1 MEGAVELPKVL
12 LSRISSAATEID
24 RHSDIRVISHYDA
37 DGISSAGVICNALL
51 RKGKRF
57 QATLAKSLDAKMIR
71 SLAAENAECLVL
83 ADMGSSYLKEL
94 EELDSK
100 VIVLDHHSLQGDS
113 EKVIYVNPHMSGID
127 GMTGCSASAVCML
140 LAARM
145 SEGNWSLLPVAFGGI
160 VGDRQHIRGLSGVNA
175 YLLQE
180 GVKRKI
186 VEVQQGYILPPGPLG
201 QALSS
206 SIDPYIIGVSGNE
219 KGAKDLLSEAGVPED
234 ASLENLKESAKRKLA
249 SILTLML
256 LKQGCSLSTLEELST
271 DRYYFPEWKV
281 SASDLASLFNACGRT
296 DHEGIGLGYALRD
309 QRSMEEATK
318 LRKEYKRSV
327 LVSLQ
332 KIESKGLSKMDHLQY
347 FYSDNPSLSGMVCGL
362 TMQYLGD
369 RDRPTIALSIVGD
382 STRISSR
389 ATFDILAKGADLA
402 TGLREAA
409 AYVGGVGGGH
419 AIASGATIARG
430 KEEEFLKKLNE
441 LFGVQKATRAAAS
454 SAK

>member
-1 MEGAVELPKVL
+1 MEGAAELPKDL

-57 QATLAKSLDAKMIR
+57 QVTLVKSFDAKVIR
-71 SLAAENAECLVL
+71 SLAAEKPMCLVL

-94 EELDSK
+94 ASLDLS
-100 VIVLDHHSLQGDS
+100 VIVLDHHTLQGDS
-113 EKVIYVNPHMSGID
+113 EKVVYVNPHIWGID

-140 LAARM
+140 LAAKM
-145 SEGNWSLLPVAFGGI
+145 DDDNWSLLPIAFGGI

-180 GVKRKI
+180 GLRRNRI
-186 VEVQQGYILPPGPLG
+186 EVQQGSILPHGSLK
-201 QALSS
+201 QSLSS
-206 SIDPYIIGVSGNE
+206 SIDPYIVGVSGNE
-219 KGAKDLLSEAGVPED
+219 NGAKKLLSEVGVTED
-234 ASLENLKESAKRKLA
+234 ASLEELDESAKRKLA

-256 LKQGCSLSTLEELST
+256 LGQGCSLSTLEELT
-271 DRYYFPEWKV
+271 TEGYFFPEWKV

-296 DHEGIGLGYALRD
+296 DHEGIGLGLALRD
-309 QRSMEEATK
+309 QRSMEEAAK

-327 LVSLQ
+327 LASLQ
-332 KIESKGLSKMDHLQY
+332 KIEGKGLSTMDHLQY

-362 TMQYLGD
+362 TMQYLGHK
-369 RDRPTIALSIVGD
+369 DRPTIALSVVGE

-389 ATFDILAKGADLA
+389 ATFDILAKGVDLS
-402 TGLREAA
+402 TGLRDAA
-409 AYVGGVGGGH
+409 AFVGGVGGGH
-419 AIASGATIARG
+419 AVASGATIAKG
-430 KEEEFLKKLNE
+430 KEDDFLSKLNDI
-441 LFGVQKATRAAAS
+441 LGNQKEKKAAII